1 MCTGKNPEL
10 WKEKKDFQITSSEE
24 DKNSEIQKYDLFT
37 D

>member
-1 MCTGKNPEL
+1 MCTGKNAEL
-10 WKEKKDFQITSSEE
+10 RKEKKDFHIISNKE

>member
-10 WKEKKDFQITSSEE
+10 RKEKKDFHIISNEE
-24 DKNSEIQKYDLFT
+24 DQNSEIQKYDLFT